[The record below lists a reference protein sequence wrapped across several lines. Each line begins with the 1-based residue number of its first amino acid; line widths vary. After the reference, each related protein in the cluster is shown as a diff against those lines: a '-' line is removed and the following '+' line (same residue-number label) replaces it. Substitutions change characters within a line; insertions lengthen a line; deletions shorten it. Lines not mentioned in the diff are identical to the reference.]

1 MSLESN
7 VADAIKRKGI
17 GLAELSR
24 KTGISYMKL
33 YDSFSNAN
41 RARPLRGSELIAM
54 QDPDAVTQDPIKP
67 QFEPATPEQMHTI
80 HYYSFLKNIDL
91 SVTI

>member
-54 QDPDAVTQDPIKP
+54 QDPDAVTQDPINIS
-67 QFEPATPEQMHTI
+67 T
-80 HYYSFLKNIDL
+80 YYRGDQYTYSLKTVFDE
-91 SVTI
+91 

>member
-41 RARPLRGSELIAM
+41 RARPLRAGEFLAICKYLEIS
-54 QDPDAVTQDPIKP
+54 
-67 QFEPATPEQMHTI
+67 PADFVETE
-80 HYYSFLKNIDL
+80 K
-91 SVTI
+91 